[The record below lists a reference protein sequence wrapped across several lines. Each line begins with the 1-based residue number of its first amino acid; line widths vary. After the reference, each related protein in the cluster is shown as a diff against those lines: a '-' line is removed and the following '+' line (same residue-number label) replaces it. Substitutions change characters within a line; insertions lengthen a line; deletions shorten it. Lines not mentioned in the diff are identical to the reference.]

1 MNKDMMPAH
10 WTEDGPYGTPVSLK
24 PAPIAWISR
33 SPTNGDV
40 LHWSKSQALKYSS
53 DIYPLYGAPPK
64 PDLLNQTCCEC
75 GRSGGYALYCGDC
88 WEKASKREWQGLTDA
103 DKIVIRGSVDYN
115 QFMSAGEYAERVQ
128 DATEAKLKEKN
139 T

>member
-33 SPTNGDV
+33 SPTNGDI
-40 LHWSKSQALKYSS
+40 LHWSKKKALEYSS

-64 PDLLNQTCCEC
+64 
-75 GRSGGYALYCGDC
+75 
-88 WEKASKREWQGLTDA
+88 REWVGLTNEEIGLEWHYLHDDEGKSPDEWVFA
-103 DKIVIRGSVDYN
+103 RAI
-115 QFMSAGEYAERVQ
+115 
-128 DATEAKLKEKN
+128 EAKLKGKN
-139 T
+139 HG